1 MFSAIE
7 VHDSKRDACYKLMI
21 EVIKEMVYSKFKKKF
36 NKKASLNLSI
46 EAIVIVVIA
55 FVVLGLA
62 LGFVKG
68 QFEQITDTSSSVQ
81 DQIQQQIMDDLRRSN
96 NKLSFPSDELTL
108 ELKDEEVQ
116 AVGIK
121 NTDDQSKFFAVT
133 FHVKDGIDFADFISG
148 EKMSLA
154 TSAADVKIFWDNDYR
169 EISAGDTDIIK
180 FSLTAPDKQG
190 TYLYKIVLWEAE
202 DSRGA
207 GVTEYATA
215 NFFVK
220 TS

>member
-1 MFSAIE
+1 MIFSN
-7 VHDSKRDACYKLMI
+7 RG
-21 EVIKEMVYSKFKKKF
+21 KKG
-36 NKKASLNLSI
+36 SLNLSI

-55 FVVLGLA
+55 FVVLGLG

-68 QFEQITDTSSSVQ
+68 QFAQITDTSSSVQ

-96 NKLSFPSDELTL
+96 NKLSFPSDELSL
-108 ELKDEEVQ
+108 EIKDEEVH

-121 NTDDQSKFFAVT
+121 NTDDQSKYFAVT
-133 FHVKDGIDFADFISG
+133 FHVKDGADFVDFVSG
-148 EKMSLA
+148 EELTLNSN
-154 TSAADVKIFWDNDYR
+154 SADAEIFWDNEYR
-169 EISAGDTDIIK
+169 EVSAGDTDIIK

-190 TYLYKIVLWEAE
+190 TYLYKIVLWEAD
-202 DSRGA
+202 DSSGTNVA
-207 GVTEYATA
+207 EYATA